1 MPTQNDA
8 NIIVGFDSRDDA
20 GVYVL
25 PNGEA
30 LVQTIDFFTPVV
42 DDPYSF
48 GQIAAANALSDI
60 YAMGGRPLTVLNV
73 ACFDPSS
80 APAQV
85 WADIFRGMAD
95 KTIEA
100 GAVILGGHSVE
111 DDEPKFGMAVTGLV
125 HPDQV
130 ISNRS
135 AKVSQ
140 TIQLSKPLGS
150 GIVTTAAKFDKASE
164 EEIQFAVGVMSKLNS
179 KAAQTAIDA
188 GVNCGT
194 DITGFGLVGH
204 LWNIA
209 RESGVRIEVNLGQL
223 PIMQGV
229 SRMVADGCVTGG
241 SAKNRSALGENLVI
255 DESVDKWRVE
265 VAVDPQTSGGLAV
278 ASEQVLE
285 GYVEIGRVV
294 EGEPAV
300 VLLP

>member
-42 DDPYSF
+42 DDPYSY

-223 PIMQGV
+223 PVMQGV
-229 SRMVADGCVTGG
+229 ARMVADGCVTGG

>member
-42 DDPYSF
+42 DDAYSF

-73 ACFDPSS
+73 ACFDPSA

-125 HPDQV
+125 QPDQV

-135 AKVSQ
+135 ARVGQ
-140 TIQLSKPLGS
+140 RIQLSKPLGS

-209 RESGVRIEVNLGQL
+209 RESGVRIEVNLGML
-223 PIMQGV
+223 PVMQGV
-229 SRMVADGCVTGG
+229 ARMVADGCVTGG

-255 DESVDKWRVE
+255 EESADKWRVE

-278 ASEQVLE
+278 ASEQSLE
-285 GYVEIGRVV
+285 GYIEIGRVV